1 MNFKTLPEYDCHK
14 TVWAVKIDKMQQM
27 QDGTAWIIP
36 PVESGVEPFVVSADY
51 VLRHNPEVGGYF
63 VCYKDGYQ
71 SWSPARA
78 FEEGY
83 TLKVK

>member
-1 MNFKTLPEYDCHK
+1 MNFKMLPEYDCRK
-14 TVWAVKIDKMQQM
+14 TVWAVKIAKIQQM
-27 QDGTAWIIP
+27 QDGTAWIVPAENI
-36 PVESGVEPFVVSADY
+36 EPFIVSADY
-51 VLRHNPEVGGYF
+51 VLRHQPEVGGYF